1 MLIREIQKFFV
12 DRVIA
17 NTASGVRSSVDCL
30 FWEQKVEGSIPS
42 PRIFLAVAAV
52 FAAIVGSRISCT
64 SRKDSNS
71 SDCKSDT
78 RPCKSALV
86 LHCLIAQLVEQSAV
100 NRLVSGSN
108 PDKAAI
114 FKVRRL
120 CGDSFCRQL
129 GVNANW
135 KAVSLLKRCPQGLRV
150 RAPLTPNNY
159 PG

>member
-1 MLIREIQKFFV
+1 MTVLEIQTSIV

-17 NTASGVRSSVDCL
+17 NTASGVRSSEDCL

-42 PRIFLAVAAV
+42 PRIFMAVAAV
-52 FAAIVGSRISCT
+52 LAARVGSRISCT

-135 KAVSLLKRCPQGLRV
+135 KAASLLKRCPQGLGV
-150 RAPLTPNNY
+150 RAPLTPKNY
-159 PG
+159 